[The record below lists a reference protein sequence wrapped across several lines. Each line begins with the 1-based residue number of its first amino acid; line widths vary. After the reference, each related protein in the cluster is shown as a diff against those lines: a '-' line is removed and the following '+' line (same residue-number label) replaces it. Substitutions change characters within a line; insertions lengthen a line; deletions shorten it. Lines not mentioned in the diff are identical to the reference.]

1 MMRRALAFG
10 LSIIASALSAQTV
23 TVGVQIAS
31 PNSSDFNIAT
41 IQTDISLDNP
51 ATATGMIDTVMFGY
65 SGICT
70 NEAKIKFFRR
80 SGNTFTMIAE
90 RGPFS
95 VTSPTTTIQFST
107 PVAIQAGDLIGITKL
122 TSCGNPTGFFGMTTN
137 GFVGY
142 AGDVTGSVDLAAGTR
157 GMFPL
162 ALYGQ
167 GTSPEVTG
175 GILTVVGSVMGSFGS
190 SFKTSLQLFNGAASS
205 PTLTGRLIFHR
216 AGASGSGTDPS
227 LAFSLAPAQVLSYP
241 DAVAALGQTGLGSV
255 DVIIPSGQPMPIMIT
270 RIFNDAGANG
280 TAGFTEDAINPA
292 NSGLGSRVIT
302 TGATAALVT
311 PVDPTR
317 TRFNVG
323 VRSLAGGA
331 QMTVTLKD
339 SSGHTL
345 ASTSKN
351 YATNWFEQVDSTT
364 FLGGT
369 AIGANQ
375 SILIAVT
382 GGSAIVYGS
391 TTDNVTNDPSV
402 QFAQVVVAP

>member
-1 MMRRALAFG
+1 
-10 LSIIASALSAQTV
+10 
-23 TVGVQIAS
+23 
-31 PNSSDFNIAT
+31 
-41 IQTDISLDNP
+41 
-51 ATATGMIDTVMFGY
+51 
-65 SGICT
+65 
-70 NEAKIKFFRR
+70 
-80 SGNTFTMIAE
+80 
-90 RGPFS
+90 
-95 VTSPTTTIQFST
+95 
-107 PVAIQAGDLIGITKL
+107 
-122 TSCGNPTGFFGMTTN
+122 
-137 GFVGY
+137 
-142 AGDVTGSVDLAAGTR
+142 VTGSVDLAAGTR

-175 GILTVVGSVMGSFGS
+175 GILTVVGSVIGGMGSN
-190 SFKTSLQLFNGAASS
+190 FKTSLQLFNGAASS
-205 PTLTGRLIFHR
+205 PTLTGRLVFHR
-216 AGASGSGTDPS
+216 ASASGAGSDPS
-227 LAFSLAPAQVLSYP
+227 LTFSLVPGQVLSYP

-255 DVIIPSGQPMPIMIT
+255 DVIIPSGQQMPVMIT

-280 TAGFTEDAINPA
+280 TAGFTEEAINPA

-323 VRSLAGGA
+323 VRTLGGGA

-345 ASTSKN
+345 ACTSKN
-351 YATNWFEQVDSTT
+351 YAANWFEQVDSTT